1 MQRLSHDGAF
11 LRRLAHAGAR
21 YGPRFLL
28 KYSPP
33 AFGVLSALML
43 PAQRRRVEETLRW
56 VHGANGDELAR
67 SEVYATFIEYARCLA
82 EGLAS
87 GRPEAEQA
95 TCRVEG
101 EAFLR
106 EALGHERGV
115 ILVTAHTG
123 PWDAAARSLK
133 RACDR
138 DVVVVMREE
147 PDAAARE
154 LHDRVRTE
162 AGVRVVHVGSHPLDA
177 MPLVRELKRGSI
189 VAFQLDRSPPNSREL
204 RVSLFGRDAS
214 LPEGPFRLAALASAP
229 ILPLFAR
236 RRGFFEYDLAVYSPI
251 ELPRSAEHAD
261 LTRAAQAAATVMEG
275 FIRESPTQWF
285 NF

>member
-1 MQRLSHDGAF
+1 MQKLSHDGAF

-21 YGPRFLL
+21 YGPSFWL

-43 PAQRRRVEETLRW
+43 PAQRKRVAETLRR
-56 VHGANGDELAR
+56 VHGDEPAPAR
-67 SEVYATFIEYARCLA
+67 EVYATFVQYAQCLA
-82 EGLAS
+82 EALAA
-87 GRPEAEQA
+87 GRPEAEGAVCHVQ
-95 TCRVEG
+95 G
-101 EAFLR
+101 EAFLHSV
-106 EALGHERGV
+106 LERTQGV

-133 RACDR
+133 RAFQR

-147 PDAAARE
+147 PDPAAAA

-162 AGVRVVHVGSHPLDA
+162 AGVRVVHVGNHPLDA
-177 MPLVRELKRGSI
+177 MPLLRELKRGSI

-204 RVSLFGRDAS
+204 QVSLFGRAGS
-214 LPEGPFRLAALASAP
+214 LPEGPFRLAALSGAP

-236 RRGFFEYDLAVYSPI
+236 RRAFFEYDLTVYPPI
-251 ELPRSAEHAD
+251 ELARDATPTD
-261 LTRAAQAAATVMEG
+261 LERAAQAAADAMQR

>member
-21 YGPRFLL
+21 YGPSFLV

-43 PAQRRRVEETLRW
+43 PAQRRRVAETLRW
-56 VHGANGDELAR
+56 VHGASGEAPAR
-67 SEVYATFIEYARCLA
+67 HEVFTTFVEYARCLA
-82 EGLAS
+82 EGLAA
-87 GRPEAEQA
+87 GRAEAEEA
-95 TCRVEG
+95 TCHVQG
-101 EAFLR
+101 EAFLH
-106 EALGHERGV
+106 EAFRHERGV

-123 PWDAAARSLK
+123 PWDAAARSLRK
-133 RACDR
+133 AFAR

-147 PDAAARE
+147 PDAAARA

-177 MPLVRELKRGSI
+177 MPLLRELKRGSI

-204 RVSLFGRDAS
+204 EVTLFGRSAS
-214 LPEGPFRLAALASAP
+214 LPEGPFRLAALAGSP

-236 RRGFFEYDLAVYSPI
+236 RRGFFEYDLSVYPPI
-251 ELPRSAEHAD
+251 ELTRNAERSD
-261 LTRAAQAAATVMEG
+261 LVRAAQAAADAMQG